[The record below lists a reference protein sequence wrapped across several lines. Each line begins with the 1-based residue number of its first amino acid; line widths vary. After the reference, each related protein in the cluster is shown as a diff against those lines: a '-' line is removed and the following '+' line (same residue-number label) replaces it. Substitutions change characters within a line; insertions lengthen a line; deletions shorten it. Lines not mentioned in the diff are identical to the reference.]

1 LSVFNPPD
9 IHREVANN
17 PLYSIIVDF
26 SIIMSREEVFSGSIE
41 KIEVMDSGEN
51 LDLDE
56 EELKKLYRKMVLA
69 RKFDEKAFS
78 LQRRGEISTYAPHK
92 GQEAAQ
98 IGSVFAVEE
107 DDWIVP
113 SFRETAAFIM
123 RGAPLDKIFQ
133 RWMGDANGQKD
144 LSELN
149 TLPVAIPVGTQ
160 NLHTAGLGMAMEFE
174 DDENIVLGFTGDGS
188 TSEGDF
194 HEALNFSGVYS
205 GHSIFFVQNNQ
216 FAISMPREGQTKS
229 ETIAQKAMAYGID
242 GIQVDGND
250 ILAVI
255 KAVNEAREKAENGE
269 PVLIEAVTYRLED
282 HTTSDDSTR
291 YRNEEE
297 VEEWKKKDPIKRF
310 REYLEEN
317 GIWSDEL
324 ENYGEK
330 AEEKVNEA
338 AQKAIDADE
347 PEFDELFDYVY
358 GEMPEMMKKEKKR
371 LKENLEVDQ

>member
-1 LSVFNPPD
+1 M
-9 IHREVANN
+9 A
-17 PLYSIIVDF
+17 
-26 SIIMSREEVFSGSIE
+26 REEVFSGNIQR
-41 KIEVMDSGEN
+41 IDILDSENTGEDAPE
-51 LDLDE
+51 LSEDDLKW
-56 EELKKLYRKMVLA
+56 LYKKMLLA

-98 IGSVFAVEE
+98 VGAMFALEE

-113 SFRETAAFIM
+113 SFRETAAFIA
-123 RGAPLDKIFQ
+123 RGAPLDLVFR

-144 LSELN
+144 LSEMN

-160 NLHTAGLGMAMEFE
+160 NLHTAGLGMAMEKKGH
-174 DDENIVLGFTGDGS
+174 DNAVIGFTGDGS

-194 HEALNFSGVYS
+194 HEALNFSGVFNA
-205 GHSIFFVQNNQ
+205 HTVFFVQNNQ
-216 FAISMPREGQTKS
+216 YAISMPREKQTKS
-229 ETIAQKAMAYGID
+229 ETIAQKAIGYGID

-255 KAVNEAREKAENGE
+255 KAVQEALEKARQGE

-291 YRNEEE
+291 YREDEE
-297 VEEWKKKDPIKRF
+297 VEEWKEKDPLKRF
-310 REYLEEN
+310 REYLKEN
-317 GIWSDEL
+317 DIWSSEL
-324 ENYGEK
+324 EDFEEE
-330 AEEKVNEA
+330 AENKIDDA
-338 AQKAIDADE
+338 AQEAIDMDD

-358 GEMPEMMKKEKKR
+358 EEMPDLLKKEKEQ
-371 LKENLEVDQ
+371 LKKEVAE

>member
-1 LSVFNPPD
+1 MVRKD
-9 IHREVANN
+9 V
-17 PLYSIIVDF
+17 Y
-26 SIIMSREEVFSGSIE
+26 SGSIQ
-41 KIEVMDSGEN
+41 KIEVMDTEDEDS
-51 LDLDE
+51 LDADDE
-56 EELKKLYRKMVLA
+56 ELRELYREMMIA

-98 IGSVFAVEE
+98 IGAMYALSE
-107 DDWIVP
+107 DDWMVP
-113 SFRETAAFIM
+113 SFRETAAFIA

-160 NLHTAGLGMAMEFE
+160 NLHTAGVGMAMQNRG
-174 DDENIVLGFTGDGS
+174 DEKAVLGFTGDGS
-188 TSEGDF
+188 TSQGDF

-205 GHSIFFVQNNQ
+205 AHSVFFVQNNQ
-216 FAISMPREGQTKS
+216 YAISLPREKQTKS
-229 ETIAQKAMAYGID
+229 ETIAQKAIAYGID

-255 KAVNEAREKAENGE
+255 KAVEEALEKARNGE
-269 PVLIEAVTYRLED
+269 PVLIEALTYRLED

-291 YRNEEE
+291 YRDDEE
-297 VEEWKKKDPIKRF
+297 VEEWKEKDPLKRF
-310 REYLEEN
+310 REYLKKHD
-317 GIWSDEL
+317 IWNEEL
-324 ENYGEK
+324 EEFEEE
-330 AEEKVNEA
+330 AEEKVDEA
-338 AQKAIDADE
+338 AQKAMEVDD

-358 GEMPEMMKKEKKR
+358 DELPELLQDEKEQ
-371 LKENLEVDQ
+371 LKEEVNQ